1 MNEIGKILI
10 FMGLILVV
18 VGAVLLLFGKVLP
31 LGKLPG
37 DIYIKKDNFT
47 VYIPITSVILLSVL
61 LTLLLNLI
69 FFLLRR

>member
-1 MNEIGKILI
+1 
-10 FMGLILVV
+10 MGLILVV
-18 VGAVLLLFGKVLP
+18 VGAVLLLFGKVMP

-47 VYIPITSVILLSVL
+47 VYIPITSAILLSVL